1 MTAQLLCTV
10 RQCHAPLAREEQR
23 LVCTLGHSYDVAR
36 SGYVNLLQPQERR
49 SKAPGDAVKVV
60 AARRRIHDRGLTAP
74 LLAAVG
80 EMLALT
86 GGDVLLDVGCGAGW
100 YAGELARTTGC
111 AAHGIDISS
120 PAIDLAA
127 RRYPE
132 CQWVVAN
139 ADRFVPYGSGSFSAV
154 MSITARM
161 NAAEFRR
168 VLRDDGR
175 LLVGVP
181 APDDLIE
188 LRGRGRD
195 RVPRTIE
202 AFAAEFTV
210 AAQRRA
216 TTTAEID
223 EDTARD
229 LRTAIYRPRGETR
242 IAKVTMSLDLLLFDT
257 RRAGSR

>member
-10 RQCHAPLAREEQR
+10 RQCHAPLERRER
-23 LVCTLGHSYDVAR
+23 AFVCPLGHSYDVAR

-60 AARRRIHDRGLTAP
+60 AARRRIHDRGLMAP

-80 EMLALT
+80 DMLALT
-86 GGDVLLDVGCGAGW
+86 GGDVLLDVGCGVGW
-100 YAGELARTTGC
+100 YAGELARVTGC
-111 AAHGIDISS
+111 AAHGVDISS

-127 RRYPE
+127 RRHPE

-161 NAAEFRR
+161 NAPEFRR

-195 RVPRTIE
+195 RVRRTID
-202 AFAAEFTV
+202 AFAGEFTV
-210 AAQRRA
+210 AGQRRA

-242 IAKVTMSLDLLLFDT
+242 IARVTMSLDLLLFDT
-257 RRAGSR
+257 GRAGSR